1 MQFAYIGALLFSI
14 ACLTAVDY
22 RYGLA
27 LSAQPRRT
35 LKTLAI
41 AIAVFI
47 VWDLFGIALGIFS
60 HGDSVFSLPA
70 EIIPEF
76 PIEELFFLLLL
87 TYVTLLL
94 YRTAE
99 KAR

>member
-14 ACLTAVDY
+14 ACLLVVDY
-22 RYGLA
+22 RYKLA
-27 LSAQPRRT
+27 VSVQPRRT

-60 HGDSVFSLPA
+60 HGESIYSLPVQ
-70 EIIPEF
+70 ILPEF
-76 PIEELFFLLLL
+76 PVEELFFLLLL
-87 TYVTLLL
+87 TYVTLLI

-99 KAR
+99 QT